1 MFIHVFSTED
11 RDALLER
18 GYELIKSDEKNGVY
32 VFNNNDQL
40 KFSDLNID
48 YVLNNIM
55 TF

>member
-11 RDALLER
+11 RDTLLAR
-18 GYELIKSDEKNGVY
+18 GYELIKSDDTNCVY
-32 VFNNNDQL
+32 TFNNNDQL

-48 YVLNNIM
+48 FVLNNIM